1 MWGGGHRV
9 THAREGSAHDQFV
22 ETRLELLR
30 RVVEAV
36 VQLAPQRRRI
46 RRVRLLRAPETPVPR
61 APFLLRRRRVEA
73 LPCDLDMSVGIN
85 FDIEAKDA
93 MSATVAALTT
103 TVKINVNYL
112 VLITS

>member
-1 MWGGGHRV
+1 MRGGGHRV

-61 APFLLRRRRVEA
+61 APFLLRRRVEA